1 MFTCVSLSSQTIEEK
16 STVELRVTVT
26 GSPEPQVSWYCN
38 DKQLFE
44 TLKVKLLSESDRVH
58 VLHMERTTQQMSG
71 LYRVT
76 AVNTAG
82 QTDHSATVTIAG
94 NIPLQYIDTK
104 LVLSELHII
113 YYVILIQFKFPDF
126 TNKMHVEFILNE
138 VILFTN

>member
-1 MFTCVSLSSQTIEEK
+1 MYSFYARWVHSCTTLMSMIILVVLFCFQMFHSVVVFTVCLLSLPNILCYHMLKWLFVIPQTIEEK

-26 GSPEPQVSWYCN
+26 GSPEPQVLWYCN

-44 TLKVKLLSESDRVH
+44 TLKVKLLSESDGVH
-58 VLHMERTTQQMSG
+58 ILHMERTTQQMSG

-94 NIPLQYIDTK
+94 
-104 LVLSELHII
+104 
-113 YYVILIQFKFPDF
+113 
-126 TNKMHVEFILNE
+126 
-138 VILFTN
+138 